1 MDIKE
6 KISKLLRIYQSLLEK
21 EEKIIEETIGKP
33 DKYTVWQEAVNAQS
47 CYKVFVKDLEN
58 LLEEG
63 GENED
68 SSRN

>member
-21 EEKIIEETIGKP
+21 EEKIIEQTIGKP
-33 DKYTVWQEAVNAQS
+33 DKYTVWQEAVNARS
-47 CYKVFVKDLEN
+47 YYKGFVKDLEN

-63 GENED
+63 GEIED

>member
-6 KISKLLRIYQSLLEK
+6 KISKLLRIYHSLLEK
-21 EEKIIEETIGKP
+21 EEKIIEQTIGKP
-33 DKYTVWQEAVNAQS
+33 DKYTVWQEAVNVRS
-47 CYKVFVKDLEN
+47 CYKGFVKDLEN